1 MTSKLSPKL
10 SRVRSGK
17 ETLENFEIF
26 KGLPGEAVDAYSRR
40 CVWKRFETHQP
51 LIRYKDATRDVFFI
65 SSGRARATHYAASGR
80 EISFRDLG
88 AGDMFGEV
96 SAIDA
101 QPRSLSVVAQSEMLV
116 AMMPAPVLRELMRE
130 HEQCALAIMLRMT
143 RLIRCLSERIVEFS
157 TLGVQDRI
165 RAELLRLAR
174 ISSPG
179 QNTAVIFPVPTH
191 TDIAN
196 RISTHREAVTRELS
210 NLCRAGLLER
220 QNCSLIVRDV
230 DKLSRIVSDVLG
242 E

>member
-1 MTSKLSPKL
+1 MTSKH
-10 SRVRSGK
+10 SRVRSGR

-26 KGLPGEAVDAYSRR
+26 KEVPAEAVEIYSKR
-40 CVWKRFETHQP
+40 CVWKRFETHQA
-51 LIRYKDATRDVFFI
+51 LIEYKDTTRDVFFI

-88 AGDMFGEV
+88 PGEMFGEI
-96 SAIDA
+96 SAIDGL
-101 QPRSLSVVAQSEMLV
+101 PRSISIVALTEMLV
-116 AMMPAPVLRELMRE
+116 AIMPANVLRNLMRE
-130 HEQCALAIMLRMT
+130 YEQSATALMLRMT
-143 RLIRCLSERIVEFS
+143 RLIRGLSERVVEFS

-165 RAELLRLAR
+165 RVELLRLAR
-174 ISSPG
+174 KSSPG

-191 TDIAN
+191 TEFAN

-220 QNCSLIVRDV
+220 HDCSLIVRDV
-230 DKLSRIVSDVLG
+230 EKLSMIVSDALG

>member
-1 MTSKLSPKL
+1 MTSKH
-10 SRVRSGK
+10 SRVRSGR

-26 KGLPGEAVDAYSRR
+26 KEVPAEAVEIYSKR
-40 CVWKRFETHQP
+40 CVWKRFETHQA
-51 LIRYKDATRDVFFI
+51 LIEYKDTTRDVFFI

-88 AGDMFGEV
+88 PGEMFGEI
-96 SAIDA
+96 SAIDGL
-101 QPRSLSVVAQSEMLV
+101 PRSISIVALTEMLV
-116 AMMPAPVLRELMRE
+116 AIMPANVLRELMRE
-130 HEQCALAIMLRMT
+130 YEQSATALMLRMT
-143 RLIRCLSERIVEFS
+143 RLIRGLSERVVEFS

-165 RAELLRLAR
+165 RVELLRLAR
-174 ISSPG
+174 KSSPG

-191 TDIAN
+191 TEFAN

-220 QNCSLIVRDV
+220 HDCSLIVRDV
-230 DKLSRIVSDVLG
+230 EKLSMIVSDALG